1 MIFVPHPGINSW
13 ADHQLMRERYLIIAA
28 FATVYL
34 VWGSTYLVN
43 YLAILEIPP
52 FLMSGTRFLTAGLL
66 LFGVAALRKIPL
78 PTLAQWRNAAWIGLM
93 FMALGTGLVVWAE
106 QWVDSGMAA
115 LLVSFEPLIVV
126 LLLWIMRGKSPQ
138 LHSLLGVALGV
149 LGMFLLVGQPQIAAD
164 RDTLIGV
171 GVIAMSLFA
180 WGYASIYIGQ
190 ANLPK
195 SKMQSAGM
203 QMTCGGIWLLIMSLI
218 FGDYKQFAWENLTAQ
233 GIFSFFYLIVMG
245 SLIAFSAFNFLLT
258 KVSPEKVATTNYVN
272 PVVAMFLGWSLNNEQ
287 VTTRSLI
294 AAAIMLTGVFFINA
308 NFGKKQV

>member
-1 MIFVPHPGINSW
+1 
-13 ADHQLMRERYLIIAA
+13 MRERYLIIAA

-43 YLAILEIPP
+43 YLAIREIPP

-66 LFGVAALRKIPL
+66 LFGVAALRKIPWPSL
-78 PTLAQWRNAAWIGLM
+78 VHWKNSAWAGFM

-115 LLVSFEPLIVV
+115 LLVSFEPLVVVV
-126 LLLWIMRGKSPQ
+126 LLWVMRGQNPQ

-149 LGMFLLVGQPQIAAD
+149 LGMFLLVGQPQISAD
-164 RDTLIGV
+164 RNTLFGV
-171 GVIAMSLFA
+171 AGIAFSLLA

-190 ANLPK
+190 ANLPT

-203 QMTCGGIWLLIMSLI
+203 QMMSGGVSLLLMSLI
-218 FGDYKQFAWENLTAQ
+218 FGDYKQFAWENLTGK
-233 GIFSFFYLIVMG
+233 GIFSFFYLVVLG
-245 SLIAFSAFNFLLT
+245 SLLAFSAFNYLLS

-272 PVVAMFLGWSLNNEQ
+272 PVVAMFLGWSINNEQ
-287 VTTRSLI
+287 ITTRSLL
-294 AAAIMLTGVFFINA
+294 AAAVMLTGVFFINGR
-308 NFGKKQV
+308 FIKKMK

>member
-1 MIFVPHPGINSW
+1 
-13 ADHQLMRERYLIIAA
+13 MRERYLIIAA

-43 YLAILEIPP
+43 YLAIREIPP

-66 LFGVAALRKIPL
+66 LFGVAALRKIPWPSL
-78 PTLAQWRNAAWIGLM
+78 VHWKNSAWAGFM

-115 LLVSFEPLIVV
+115 LLVSFEPLVVVV
-126 LLLWIMRGKSPQ
+126 LLWVMRGQNPQ

-149 LGMFLLVGQPQIAAD
+149 LGMFLLVGQPQISAD
-164 RDTLIGV
+164 RNTLFGV
-171 GVIAMSLFA
+171 AGIAFSLLA

-190 ANLPK
+190 ANLPT

-203 QMTCGGIWLLIMSLI
+203 QMMSGGVSLLLMSLI
-218 FGDYKQFAWENLTAQ
+218 FGDYKQFAWENLTGK
-233 GIFSFFYLIVMG
+233 GIFSFFYLVVLG
-245 SLIAFSAFNFLLT
+245 SLLAFSAFNYLLS

-272 PVVAMFLGWSLNNEQ
+272 PVVAMFLGWSINNEQ
-287 VTTRSLI
+287 ITTRSLL
-294 AAAIMLTGVFFINA
+294 AAAIMLTGVFFINGR
-308 NFGKKQV
+308 FVKKMK

>member
-1 MIFVPHPGINSW
+1 
-13 ADHQLMRERYLIIAA
+13 MRERYLIIAA

-52 FLMSGTRFLTAGLL
+52 FLMSGTRFLLAGSL
-66 LFGVAALRKIPL
+66 LFGVAALRKIPW
-78 PTLAQWRNAAWIGLM
+78 PQTIHWKSAAWAGLM

-115 LLVSFEPLIVV
+115 LLVSFEPLVV
-126 LLLWIMRGKSPQ
+126 VMLLWFMRGQSPK

-149 LGMFLLVGQPQIAAD
+149 LGMFLLVGQPQISAD
-164 RDTLIGV
+164 RQTLIGV
-171 GVIAMSLFA
+171 GVIALSLFA

-203 QMTCGGIWLLIMSLI
+203 QMMCGGICLLIMSLI
-218 FGDYKQFAWENLTAQ
+218 FGDYKQFAWERLTPQ
-233 GIFSFFYLIVMG
+233 GIFSFFYLVVLG
-245 SLIAFSAFNFLLT
+245 SLLAFSAFNYLLT

-272 PVVAMFLGWSLNNEQ
+272 PVVAMFLGWSLNNEE

-294 AAAIMLTGVFFINA
+294 AAAIMLTGVFFINGK
-308 NFGKKQV
+308 FGQKKLI

>member
-1 MIFVPHPGINSW
+1 
-13 ADHQLMRERYLIIAA
+13 MRERYLIIAA

-43 YLAILEIPP
+43 YLAIREIPP

-66 LFGVAALRKIPL
+66 LFGVAALRKIPWPSL
-78 PTLAQWRNAAWIGLM
+78 VHWKNSAWAGFM

-115 LLVSFEPLIVV
+115 LLVSFEPLVVVV
-126 LLLWIMRGKSPQ
+126 LLWVMRGQNPQ

-149 LGMFLLVGQPQIAAD
+149 LGMFLLVGQPQISAD
-164 RDTLIGV
+164 RNTLFGV
-171 GVIAMSLFA
+171 AGIAFSLLA

-190 ANLPK
+190 ANLPT

-203 QMTCGGIWLLIMSLI
+203 QMMSGGVSLLLMSLI
-218 FGDYKQFAWENLTAQ
+218 FGDYKQFAWENLTGK
-233 GIFSFFYLIVMG
+233 GIFSFFYLVVLG
-245 SLIAFSAFNFLLT
+245 SLLAFSAFNYLLS

-272 PVVAMFLGWSLNNEQ
+272 PVVAMFLGWSINNEQ
-287 VTTRSLI
+287 ITTRSLL
-294 AAAIMLTGVFFINA
+294 ATAIMLTGVFFINGR
-308 NFGKKQV
+308 FIKKMK

>member
-1 MIFVPHPGINSW
+1 
-13 ADHQLMRERYLIIAA
+13 MRERYLIIAA

-43 YLAILEIPP
+43 YLAIREIPP

-66 LFGVAALRKIPL
+66 LFGVAALRKIPWPSL
-78 PTLAQWRNAAWIGLM
+78 VHWKNSAWAGFM

-115 LLVSFEPLIVV
+115 LLVSFEPLVVVV
-126 LLLWIMRGKSPQ
+126 LLWVMRGQNPE

-149 LGMFLLVGQPQIAAD
+149 LGMFLLVGQPQISAD
-164 RDTLIGV
+164 RNTLFGV
-171 GVIAMSLFA
+171 AGIAFSLLA

-190 ANLPK
+190 ANLPT

-203 QMTCGGIWLLIMSLI
+203 QMMSGGVSLLLMSLI
-218 FGDYKQFAWENLTAQ
+218 FGDYKQFAWENLTGK
-233 GIFSFFYLIVMG
+233 GIFSFFYLVVLG
-245 SLIAFSAFNFLLT
+245 SLLAFSAFNYLLS

-272 PVVAMFLGWSLNNEQ
+272 PVVAMFLGWSINNEQ
-287 VTTRSLI
+287 ITTRSLL
-294 AAAIMLTGVFFINA
+294 AAAIMLTGVFFINGR
-308 NFGKKQV
+308 FIKKMK

>member
-1 MIFVPHPGINSW
+1 
-13 ADHQLMRERYLIIAA
+13 MRERYLIIAA

-43 YLAILEIPP
+43 YLAIREIPP

-66 LFGVAALRKIPL
+66 LFGVAALRKIPWPSL
-78 PTLAQWRNAAWIGLM
+78 VHWKNSAWAGFM

-115 LLVSFEPLIVV
+115 LLVSFEPLVVVV
-126 LLLWIMRGKSPQ
+126 LLWVMRGQNPQ

-149 LGMFLLVGQPQIAAD
+149 LGMFLLVGQPQISAD
-164 RDTLIGV
+164 RNTLFGV
-171 GVIAMSLFA
+171 AGIAFSLLA

-190 ANLPK
+190 ANLPT

-203 QMTCGGIWLLIMSLI
+203 QMMSGGVSLLLMSLI
-218 FGDYKQFAWENLTAQ
+218 FGDYKQFAWENLTGK
-233 GIFSFFYLIVMG
+233 GIFSFFYLVVLG
-245 SLIAFSAFNFLLT
+245 SLLAFSAFNYLLS

-272 PVVAMFLGWSLNNEQ
+272 PVVAMFLGWSINNEQ
-287 VTTRSLI
+287 ITTRSLI
-294 AAAIMLTGVFFINA
+294 AAAVMLTGVFFINGR
-308 NFGKKQV
+308 FVKKMK